1 MGCFTTLLIII
12 LIVINFIPELR
23 PIMDVQGF
31 WMMVGII
38 WFAYFISWLLIGD
51 LADEISELI
60 NTEMIKLLTL
70 LQVMV
75 GSFALKK
82 AGLKHKAVGYSEILP
97 DAIKIYDLNHPGSTN
112 GI

>member
-51 LADEISELI
+51 LADEISGV
-60 NTEMIKLLTL
+60 NK
-70 LQVMV
+70 
-75 GSFALKK
+75 
-82 AGLKHKAVGYSEILP
+82 YR
-97 DAIKIYDLNHPGSTN
+97 DD
-112 GI
+112 